1 MWTKINERLKKKTK
15 INEDIYLP
23 DNRTTLL
30 DTNKVVSN
38 FNDYLIN
45 VSQNPLKNLGK
56 TNNQFQD
63 YLTNPCEHSLFL
75 KETEPGE
82 VLQILKSLNLEK
94 STDIFGISPKLIKR
108 PAEVLKTHI
117 ATLLNYSINQGIFP
131 NNLKIALIDTIHKD
145 KSKLMCSNHCPICI
159 LSILSKIFEKL
170 MYKELYDLKKAICN
184 SQFGFPQGKSTEHTI
199 LDLYTK
205 VIQSIEKQGKSSCIF
220 LDLAR
225 AFDTVDH
232 KIL

>member
-15 INEDIYLP
+15 INKDIYLP
-23 DNRTTLL
+23 DNGTTLL

-45 VSQNPLKNLGK
+45 VSQNSLKNLGK
-56 TNNQFQD
+56 TNNHFQD

-94 STDIFGISPKLIKR
+94 STDIFGISPKMIKR

-117 ATLLNYSINQGIFP
+117 ATLLNYSIN
-131 NNLKIALIDTIHKD
+131 
-145 KSKLMCSNHCPICI
+145 
-159 LSILSKIFEKL
+159 
-170 MYKELYDLKKAICN
+170 
-184 SQFGFPQGKSTEHTI
+184 
-199 LDLYTK
+199 
-205 VIQSIEKQGKSSCIF
+205 
-220 LDLAR
+220 
-225 AFDTVDH
+225 
-232 KIL
+232 